1 MFEYLRDLYIACT
14 IDQDYLRLAVE
25 MEMITEREKTLILGC
40 K

>member
-1 MFEYLRDLYIACT
+1 MFEYLRDLYIAGT